1 MKDKVCGLCENTD
14 GLCYMT
20 DPPQYKCK
28 VTGQFHKFDDD
39 CNVETTKDAFGCNS
53 KMLTWHSVKDDAPP
67 TDEEVLVCFCDEQSG
82 EYGSCV
88 VAYYTNDDETL
99 EEFECPVWWT
109 TDRNYI
115 VDNTDKW
122 AHIEKPEVPNV

>member
-1 MKDKVCGLCENTD
+1 MKNKVCGLCENTD

-20 DPPQYKCK
+20 DRLNINVGQR
-28 VTGQFHKFDDD
+28 GQFHKFDDD
-39 CNVETTKDAFGCNS
+39 CNVETTKDAFGCNV
-53 KMLTWHSVKDDAPP
+53 KTLTWYSVKDNVPP
-67 TDEEVLVCFCDEQSG
+67 TDEEVLVCFYDEDSG

-99 EEFECPVWWT
+99 NEFERPVWWT

-115 VDNTDKW
+115 VENTNKW
-122 AHIEKPEVPNV
+122 AYIEKPGVSNV